1 MIVTDITEYN
11 TRKVL
16 VRLDGHLIFPLYKG
30 EVKKYHIVCGEELAS
45 EVCKELL
52 EEVLPKRV
60 KLRAMGLL
68 QKRSYTRESLKRKL
82 MESRYPEG
90 MVEAALDYV
99 TAYRYLDDD
108 RYVEEYIRCYRAT
121 RSKRRILQELYRK
134 GINQETVERVWR
146 QFEEDNEPTDETA
159 QIMEL
164 IRKKGFDAAQAD
176 KKEIAKMMNYLYRKG
191 YSSENIRRCI
201 YMDDDFHEW

>member
-30 EVKKYHIVCGEELAS
+30 ELRKYHIVCGEVLAP
-45 EVCKELL
+45 EICRELL

-68 QKRSYTRESLKRKL
+68 QKRSYTRESLRRKL
-82 MESRYPEG
+82 LENRYPED
-90 MVEAALDYV
+90 MIDDALDYV
-99 TAYRYLDDD
+99 ASYHYLDDD
-108 RYVEEYIRCYRAT
+108 RYVEEYIRCYGAS
-121 RSKRRILQELYRK
+121 RSKRRILQDLYKK
-134 GINQETVERVWR
+134 GISQETAERVWQ
-146 QFEEDNEPTDETA
+146 QFEEDNEPADETA
-159 QIMEL
+159 QIMSL

-176 KKEIAKMMNYLYRKG
+176 RKEIARMMNYLYRKG
-191 YSSENIRRCI
+191 YSPEDIRRCL
-201 YMDDDFHEW
+201 YADEMFQEW